1 MGLRVLGCLA
11 LMLEAQVLNEVQE
24 VMSIEWRSIVTA
36 TNRGIPSNE
45 NMRSSFGIIAWYL
58 FTSADGSPEVCGHF
72 LTGFTRQW

>member
-1 MGLRVLGCLA
+1 MCLA

-45 NMRSSFGIIAWYL
+45 NMRSSFGIIVWYL
-58 FTSADGSPEVCGHF
+58 QTLLQPTVSVCI
-72 LTGFTRQW
+72 